1 MGNPVLETLRRLE
14 TLIREQNL
22 DRSAIL
28 NPRDLA
34 AKSALPEHTVRC
46 LLRGK
51 NPPADT
57 VNDRVQARIKA
68 LSDAHLA
75 RTGKPM
81 SDLAGSLHRQ
91 LGISAFW
98 ARQVCSGEKTPSVEL
113 LHGLVEFFGVKGNG
127 LAFFTAPA
135 PEALNRVLLD
145 ILAKHQPASE
155 RTESV
160 PDPLAPA
167 QESFDDVRSVR
178 LRQARDLPPEHWKV
192 LNATLTALLSLDEHE
207 GDQ

>member
-14 TLIREQNL
+14 THIREQNL

-75 RTGKPM
+75 RSGKPM
-81 SDLAGSLHRQ
+81 SDLAGNVSRK
-91 LGISAFW
+91 LGISGVW

-113 LHGLVEFFGVKGNG
+113 LHGLVEFFGVQGKE
-127 LAFFTAPA
+127 AFFTAPA
-135 PEALNRVLLD
+135 PEALNRVLLG
-145 ILAKHQPASE
+145 ILAEQQPTSE
-155 RTESV
+155 PSV
-160 PDPLAPA
+160 PGPDSLTPA
-167 QESFDDVRSVR
+167 EDSFDDVRSVR
-178 LRQARDLPPEHWKV
+178 LRQARDLPPERWKV
-192 LNATLTALLSLDEHE
+192 LNATLTALLQFDDSQ
-207 GDQ
+207 GDR